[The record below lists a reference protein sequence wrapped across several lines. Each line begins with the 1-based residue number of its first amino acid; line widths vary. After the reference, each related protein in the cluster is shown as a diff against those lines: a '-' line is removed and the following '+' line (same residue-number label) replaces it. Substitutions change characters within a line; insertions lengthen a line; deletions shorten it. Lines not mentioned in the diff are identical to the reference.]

1 MPFLKECM
9 IYLSNTHFFLLCSQV
24 FSFLSPNFHD
34 LYFQNTFSKK
44 SATETNNEETFENI
58 DLFYSLCKRIINKT
72 STLSGTLDIHLH
84 IRKDR
89 FLFSLGKIYLKN
101 GVFKRIGFFI
111 LRYSSIL
118 KTYTKYTNYKI
129 NHDIKLDYL
138 PKLRTLI

>member
-1 MPFLKECM
+1 M
-9 IYLSNTHFFLLCSQV
+9 IYLSNTHFSSVMQSGFL
-24 FSFLSPNFHD
+24 FSEPQFPRFV
-34 LYFQNTFSKK
+34 FQNTFSKK

-72 STLSGTLDIHLH
+72 STLSGTLDIH

-118 KTYTKYTNYKI
+118 KTYTKNTNYKI
-129 NHDIKLDYL
+129 IHDIKLDYL
-138 PKLRTLI
+138 PKLRTLIQICVTI